1 MRFFLRREWSGRLTN
16 TKRHKT
22 KSSGKAVPLKVLCC
36 IVFYITKWLKIS
48 GVKEVHPQNI
58 FYINLFHY
66 ITIISLYYHTYVED
80 VNTTINFKCVRKVTG
95 LDLRTRMAGFVSQ
108 QSRVY
113 LQSAYCTSYYYNTF
127 ASNQLGVFHPRT
139 PKRSLIAGKRERL
152 NGRKKEKVVWRKEW
166 NGRELKQQRR
176 LRKRHSKRALL
187 QTSWR
192 LLHLVQ
198 FIKCWQ
204 IYLEMNSKRLYR
216 S

>member
-95 LDLRTRMAGFVSQ
+95 LDLRTRIAGFVSQ

-139 PKRSLIAGKRERL
+139 PKRSLIAGRG
-152 NGRKKEKVVWRKEW
+152 NVYTGGRKTK
-166 NGRELKQQRR
+166 
-176 LRKRHSKRALL
+176 
-187 QTSWR
+187 
-192 LLHLVQ
+192 
-198 FIKCWQ
+198 
-204 IYLEMNSKRLYR
+204 
-216 S
+216 